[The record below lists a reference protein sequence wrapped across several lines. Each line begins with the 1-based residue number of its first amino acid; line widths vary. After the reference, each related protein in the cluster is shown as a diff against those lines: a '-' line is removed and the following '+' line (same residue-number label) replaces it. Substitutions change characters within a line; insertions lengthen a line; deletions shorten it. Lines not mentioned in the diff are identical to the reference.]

1 MASLNSKRPSP
12 PAAQKRGRGVMAQK
26 ATPAALVRAAA
37 APTALGTLALTTPA
51 AACPD
56 CAIGKQA
63 RSEVWGRDFGFN
75 LFVALLPFVI
85 IGAIC
90 ARAEGVGRPR
100 ARPRGLARAA
110 GAPPPA
116 GRAIEPG
123 T

>member
-1 MASLNSKRPSP
+1 
-12 PAAQKRGRGVMAQK
+12 MAQK
-26 ATPAALVRAAA
+26 ATPAALMRAAA
-37 APTALGTLALTTPA
+37 PAAALGTLARTTPA

-56 CAIGKQA
+56 CAVGKQA
-63 RSEVWGRDFGFN
+63 RSEVWGHDFGFN

-90 ARAEGVGRPR
+90 ARAEAVGRPR
-100 ARPRGLARAA
+100 ARPSGLARAG

-116 GRAIEPG
+116 GRAAEPG